1 MLNKLFR
8 LASFQLPYGR
18 SKSSKFYRSFLSS
31 LHRQNQCAPQI
42 PPEKHYICGIKNLFT
57 LPFIVLL
64 HRWYIETEGSLFSR
78 SLGLPLNFP
87 KKLSFRLHPSLRKK
101 CPYSKLFWSIFSR
114 IWTKCLSYLVRMRE
128 NTEQNYSEY
137 GHFSRIPVM
146 LIWFITNCH

>member
-87 KKLSFRLHPSLRKK
+87 KKRSFRLHPSLRKK
-101 CPYSKLFWSIFSR
+101 CPYSKLLWSAFSR
-114 IWTKCLSYLVRMRE
+114 IWTKCLFVFTPNAGKYGAELLRIRTLFTHPCYAHLVH
-128 NTEQNYSEY
+128 Y
-137 GHFSRIPVM
+137 
-146 LIWFITNCH
+146 